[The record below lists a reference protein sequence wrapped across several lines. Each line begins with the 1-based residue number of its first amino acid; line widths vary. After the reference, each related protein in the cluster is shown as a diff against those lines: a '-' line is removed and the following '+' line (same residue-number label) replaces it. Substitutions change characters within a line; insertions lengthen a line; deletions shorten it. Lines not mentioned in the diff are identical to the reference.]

1 MARISITENHR
12 KDLRKILEGIVKA
25 ANNHGYTG
33 EPYKVWLNET
43 LDKLTLKPKPEER
56 PVLKRKAYVQVN
68 IPVDADD
75 EDTPTWVRVLLFS
88 STSHDRMNARE
99 EMAELCKDWE
109 KIKELVLSIKP
120 EATSDTKIM
129 LEALGASTRWV
140 LPELPPEVIEPVTEL
155 GVPDPVVLDMSTS
168 VESPSVTVD
177 PDATIIEGTLQI
189 ELAVAEAQ
197 RIVGLPPTQPTLTNT
212 TDIAWTPVLTSE
224 EID

>member
-56 PVLKRKAYVQVN
+56 PVLKRKAYILAY

-75 EDTPTWVRVLLFS
+75 ENTPTWARGLLFS
-88 STSHDRMNARE
+88 STSHDRMKARE

-109 KIKELVLSIKP
+109 KVKELVLSLNP
-120 EATSDTKIM
+120 EVTPDTKIM
-129 LEALGASTRWV
+129 LEAQSATTRWV
-140 LPELPPEVIEPVTEL
+140 LPELPPEVIEPVMEQV
-155 GVPDPVVLDMSTS
+155 VPEPVVLDMSTS
-168 VESPSVTVD
+168 VESPSVAVD
-177 PDATIIEGTLQI
+177 PDATTPEGTSPI
-189 ELAVAEAQ
+189 ELELDETITPSTAFQ
-197 RIVGLPPTQPTLTNT
+197 QF
-212 TDIAWTPVLTSE
+212 WTPVLTSE